1 MHRLKLEILMAMLCR
16 LLGSLLGSVGNL
28 TLDVYTCGSVF
39 VLLPPCGLRP
49 DVATGMAASCLSVG
63 PWHTRTHTRPCME
76 LLGRCLLIVDA
87 AA

>member
-28 TLDVYTCGSVF
+28 ALDVDVYTCGSVF

-63 PWHTRTHTRPCME
+63 PWHI
-76 LLGRCLLIVDA
+76 GRHETLHGHARSIC
-87 AA
+87 